1 MKKIYSNDDQIV
13 FSVEVEESLMNAIR
27 RSVMRIP
34 IVAIDEVEI
43 ERNDSPLYD
52 ETLAQRMGLIPL
64 KMTNSVK
71 EGKEFELKLDV
82 KKEGFVKSGEMKGD
96 LKVVYDNVPITFL
109 EKDQEIV
116 LKAFAKLGR
125 GEKHSKFSP
134 GIIFYR
140 NSVEITLDKEFLEE
154 IKETFP
160 NADIKEKGNKIIILD
175 NQKTEILDF
184 CEGLAQRRVK
194 EIEIKYNPE
203 LIVSVE
209 SFGQIPV
216 DDIFTKAIEELEK
229 DLRELEKKIEKA
241 D

>member
-1 MKKIYSNDDQIV
+1 MKKIYSNDGQIV

-64 KMTNSVK
+64 KMVSSAK
-71 EGKEFELKLDV
+71 EGKEFELKLDT
-82 KKEGFVKSGEMKGD
+82 KKEGFVKSEELKGE
-96 LKVVYDNVPITFL
+96 LKVIHDNIPITFL

-116 LKAFAKLGR
+116 LKAFVRLGR
-125 GEKHSKFSP
+125 GEKHAKFSP

-140 NSVEITLDKEFLEE
+140 NSAEITLDKEFLEE
-154 IKETFP
+154 IKEVFP
-160 NADIKEKGNKIIILD
+160 KTEVKEKGNKIIIED
-175 NQKTEILDF
+175 NQRTEILDF
-184 CEGLAQRRVK
+184 CEGLAQKKTK

-216 DDIFTKAIEELEK
+216 EEVFVKAVEELEK
-229 DLRELEKKIEKA
+229 DLRELEKKIEKE
-241 D
+241 

>member
-1 MKKIYSNDDQIV
+1 M
-13 FSVEVEESLMNAIR
+13 
-27 RSVMRIP
+27 
-34 IVAIDEVEI
+34 
-43 ERNDSPLYD
+43 
-52 ETLAQRMGLIPL
+52 
-64 KMTNSVK
+64 
-71 EGKEFELKLDV
+71 
-82 KKEGFVKSGEMKGD
+82 
-96 LKVVYDNVPITFL
+96 
-109 EKDQEIV
+109 
-116 LKAFAKLGR
+116 KAFAKLGR